1 MKNYNCI
8 LIFFI
13 AMAFFIGAFTNK
25 SKTQKPKPKKEGY
38 SINMTRI
45 NKNIERKRRMK
56 MLEGLSSV
64 VV

>member
-1 MKNYNCI
+1 
-8 LIFFI
+8 
-13 AMAFFIGAFTNK
+13 MAFFIGAFTNK